1 MYCNTSFSHDFQ
13 SRNHELEDR
22 VQSYK
27 RSNEQLNSQ
36 VNEQVT
42 CTYWNICWD
51 AAIEEIAPWKIC
63 NDFIQKWATS
73 LIEMVQIV
81 LYIKVLE

>member
-1 MYCNTSFSHDFQ
+1 MQQLKKLH
-13 SRNHELEDR
+13 HE
-22 VQSYK
+22 K
-27 RSNEQLNSQ
+27 F
-36 VNEQVT
+36 
-42 CTYWNICWD
+42 
-51 AAIEEIAPWKIC
+51 C

>member
-1 MYCNTSFSHDFQ
+1 MYCNTSFSCDFQ

-42 CTYWNICWD
+42 IVH
-51 AAIEEIAPWKIC
+51 IKISVEMQQLKKLHHEKFC
-63 NDFIQKWATS
+63 NDFIQK
-73 LIEMVQIV
+73 
-81 LYIKVLE
+81 